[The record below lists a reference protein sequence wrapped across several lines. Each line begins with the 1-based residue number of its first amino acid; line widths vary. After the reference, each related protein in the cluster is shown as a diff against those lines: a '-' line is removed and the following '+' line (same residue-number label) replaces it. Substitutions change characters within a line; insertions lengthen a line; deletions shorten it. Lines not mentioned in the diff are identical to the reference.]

1 MGDLDGIDYV
11 ALVNNDAFVEPDWL
25 TALVAAAEADEG
37 LGAVC
42 PKLVFAPRF
51 CELEVRAP
59 TFRPGGG
66 DPRRLSLQLSGVAV
80 DGADRW
86 RHTWFGPGCHGPEP
100 GGPDGTGFRWLDGRA
115 ALGVPLSGRG
125 GRAGHRV
132 AAAVGSP
139 PGDRRGG
146 GRAGCGPVL
155 ATEEVGPVPARRGR
169 GAGAAFDVIQ
179 NAGSVLLEG
188 GYGADRGFLQPDRGQ
203 LDEPVDVW
211 AWCGGAVLLR
221 SRYLEDVG
229 LFWPPYFMYY
239 EDTDLAWRGRAVG
252 WRYRYEP
259 RAVVRHL
266 HGMSAGEGSPL
277 FEHYVERN
285 RLIVLTRNAP
295 AGVALAAAGRAA
307 LTAGSLARR
316 DAVTSLRARRLPHFV
331 TARRRAASLA
341 AYGRLLPRLLADRRR
356 LRRRQ
361 SSRTAS

>member
-1 MGDLDGIDYV
+1 MT
-11 ALVNNDAFVEPDWL
+11 VE
-25 TALVAAAEADEG
+25 VAAG
-37 LGAVC
+37 
-42 PKLVFAPRF
+42 
-51 CELEVRAP
+51 
-59 TFRPGGG
+59 
-66 DPRRLSLQLSGVAV
+66 
-80 DGADRW
+80 
-86 RHTWFGPGCHGPEP
+86 
-100 GGPDGTGFRWLDGRA
+100 
-115 ALGVPLSGRG
+115 
-125 GRAGHRV
+125 
-132 AAAVGSP
+132 
-139 PGDRRGG
+139 
-146 GRAGCGPVL
+146 GCGPVL
-155 ATEEVGPVPARRGR
+155 ATEEVGPVPRTVEVEARGP
-169 GAGAAFDVIQ
+169 AFDVIQ

-361 SSRTAS
+361 SVPDGELMAWTRPRSSHRCLMRAERAGSPPVVFLGRAPARPTEMGSGGAAPGRCR